1 MEKAAEDRPG
11 RRAEIGSH
19 TKEAMRGLLRLGA
32 VILAALAGALTV
44 EAIRALL

>member
-1 MEKAAEDRPG
+1 MNAAENRPE
-11 RRAEIGSH
+11 RRAELRSH
-19 TKEAMRGLLRLGA
+19 AREAMRGLLRLGL